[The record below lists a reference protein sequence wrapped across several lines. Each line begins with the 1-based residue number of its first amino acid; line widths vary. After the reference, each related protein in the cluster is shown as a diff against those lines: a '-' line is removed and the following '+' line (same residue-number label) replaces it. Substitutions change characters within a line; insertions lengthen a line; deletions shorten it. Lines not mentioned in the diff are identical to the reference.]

1 MTLPTAG
8 AAPGA
13 IVGPS
18 RAAPGVRLADRSRGR
33 FRFPLGQ
40 ELERDA
46 TTPGPRRDSRSSRHW
61 LRSQYEIHQIEYRR
75 PDRPG

>member
-8 AAPGA
+8 AAARA

-46 TTPGPRRDSRSSRHW
+46 TTPGPRRLPE
-61 LRSQYEIHQIEYRR
+61 LREVLTAPRAPWQNHSWS
-75 PDRPG
+75 G

>member
-1 MTLPTAG
+1 MMLATPG

-18 RAAPGVRLADRSRGR
+18 RAAPGVRLTDRSRCR

-40 ELERDA
+40 ELEGDA
-46 TTPGPRRDSRSSRHW
+46 TFPGPRRLPELPTLAPIPD
-61 LRSQYEIHQIEYRR
+61 EIHQIEYRR
-75 PDRPG
+75 PARDG